1 MTGVQTCALPIC
13 TPKAVVARLHDE
25 SVKIL
30 AAPEMKDRFQNTLG
44 GDAVGNTPEQF
55 AANIRDDIERWGK
68 IVKQT
73 GLKLE

>member
-1 MTGVQTCALPIC
+1 
-13 TPKAVVARLHDE
+13 
-25 SVKIL
+25 
-30 AAPEMKDRFQNTLG
+30 MKDRFQNTLG

-73 GLKLE
+73 GIKLE